1 MNQISPGEEALLSLL
16 FPVTKA
22 DMTEDQL
29 DAFGAAVTEQSAY
42 METHPSG
49 TASVS
54 SESVGDVSVSYKQ
67 ASTPSAAGQPIS
79 PAAYGLL
86 LRAGLL
92 ARWL

>member
-1 MNQISPGEEALLSLL
+1 MNQNNPGEEALLSLL

-22 DMTEDQL
+22 DMTSAQL
-29 DAFGAAVTEQSAY
+29 AAFGAAATEQSAY